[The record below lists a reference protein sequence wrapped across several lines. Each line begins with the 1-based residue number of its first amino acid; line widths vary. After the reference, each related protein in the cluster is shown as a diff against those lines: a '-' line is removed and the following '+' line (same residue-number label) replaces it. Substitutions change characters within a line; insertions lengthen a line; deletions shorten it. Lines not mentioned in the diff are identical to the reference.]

1 MTSWLVAQEHS
12 CVDLKPENSPQGQAE
27 EIGLGFTCG
36 TLLGSSFRRRSKEFS
51 PAGIE
56 GKCSRET

>member
-12 CVDLKPENSPQGQAE
+12 CVDHKPENSPQGQAE

-36 TLLGSSFRRRSKEFS
+36 TLLGSSKEFS